1 MLLPTVEMQIAS
13 LQEEMSCIASLRAG
27 RIWQENGEKA
37 AGFLKRTIATRESWQ
52 TIPVLIHLETQTLCS
67 SHNTKTDAS
76 QFFYAHLYTKELTN
90 NENTEQLLSNLLVEC
105 RLSNGDQDILL
116 QDFTL
121 LDIQEGVSCSPRRS
135 SSGTDGLPYEMLK
148 LLFTHL
154 LYSSLIVKVY
164 KNALQEVA
172 FPISWSD
179 TCMTLLPKKGNLSD
193 LANWRPISL
202 INTDAKVFT

>member
-1 MLLPTVEMQIAS
+1 MLLPTVEMQVAS
-13 LQEEMSCIASLRAG
+13 LQEGMSCIASLRAG

-37 AGFLKRTIATRESWQ
+37 AGFLKPTIATQESWRA
-52 TIPVLIHLETQTLCS
+52 IPALIHLETQTLCS

-76 QFFYAHLYTKELTN
+76 QFFYTRLYTKELTN

-105 RLSNGDQDILL
+105 RLSNRDQDILL

-121 LDIQEGVSCSPRRS
+121 LDIQEGVSCSPRQS

-172 FPISWSD
+172 FPTSWSD